1 MRALHQPARRNRQ
14 EPAMSTITLTG
25 DLTIT
30 IAELVAPL
38 DAKGAGL

>member
-1 MRALHQPARRNRQ
+1 MRPLHQPARRNRQ
-14 EPAMSTITLTG
+14 EQAMNITLTG

-38 DAKGAGL
+38 DARGAGL